1 MKLFGSSPFIMTMG
15 ILLAACSNSQP
26 AARPAV
32 AAPDDPNIE
41 VKRTIVVTG
50 DGQCQLKTQKGREDP
65 ELLTP
70 VTCTLTSSG
79 DAVTAVTVS
88 FPAPCKQYQFKNL
101 IGDLYFL
108 DEKAIGARNAACRV
122 ESFNASYG
130 WSLERV

>member
-1 MKLFGSSPFIMTMG
+1 MKMFGNSLF
-15 ILLAACSNSQP
+15 ILAFSLALSACSNSP
-26 AARPAV
+26 AEKSLAV
-32 AAPDDPNIE
+32 EADDPNIE
-41 VKRTIVVTG
+41 VARTIVVTG
-50 DGQCQLKTQKGREDP
+50 NGLCQLKVQKGRDDP

-70 VTCTLTSSG
+70 VACTMTGSG

-108 DEKAIGARNAACRV
+108 DEKAIGTRNAACRV

-130 WSLERV
+130 WSLEKA